1 MVGKKCHQHNATK
14 LHGYDHCNDTMGR
27 NWFGLSFGPSIGG
40 IIGNPLPNL
49 FFQSVGPNTAWSLA
63 PTIPFLLFALFQ
75 AKFAIITPALITGAL
90 LNEFVLGLY
99 AIHGLFYFTD
109 LCTFMSY
116 DLASRRIIF
125 QDGSAGFCRRYSST
139 HECWLWH

>member
-1 MVGKKCHQHNATK
+1 MIVATALVLIMTPGLGFFYGGMVGKKCHQHNATK

-63 PTIPFLLFALFQ
+63 PTIPFLLFALF
-75 AKFAIITPALITGAL
+75 
-90 LNEFVLGLY
+90 
-99 AIHGLFYFTD
+99 H
-109 LCTFMSY
+109 
-116 DLASRRIIF
+116 
-125 QDGSAGFCRRYSST
+125 
-139 HECWLWH
+139 

>member
-75 AKFAIITPALITGAL
+75 AKFAIITPALITGAFA
-90 LNEFVLGLY
+90 ERIRFGPICY
-99 AIHGLFYFTD
+99 SWFFYFTD
-109 LCTFMSY
+109 LCLY
-116 DLASRRIIF
+116 VI
-125 QDGSAGFCRRYSST
+125 
-139 HECWLWH
+139 

>member
-1 MVGKKCHQHNATK
+1 
-14 LHGYDHCNDTMGR
+14 MGR

-75 AKFAIITPALITGAL
+75 AKFAIITPALITGAF
-90 LNEFVLGLY
+90 ERIRFGPICY
-99 AIHGLFYFTD
+99 SWFYFICHMTWYY
-109 LCTFMSY
+109 F
-116 DLASRRIIF
+116 F
-125 QDGSAGFCRRYSST
+125 
-139 HECWLWH
+139 